1 LGTIFGS
8 LPLEIIAVNVENKL
22 ALLFENSDNIEMRAG
37 FDIGA
42 TTARFVVVDSN
53 SAIVHKASAQSRGW
67 STDDALAFVSTQLQA
82 YDADEIGVAI
92 AAQLSQDRE
101 RIISAPNLGWKN
113 VPFRRL
119 LSDEIGRRVH
129 LHNDVEAATY
139 AEMKLGA
146 ARGFKNILSVFVGTG
161 VGGAFTV
168 NGRLIRGSSGV
179 AGEIGHVLVSQD
191 PGARMCGCGRRGC
204 LEAYVGGK
212 HLEKMVEEI
221 LPALVR
227 RSRVV
232 DVARADEMVS
242 ENPRI
247 EIIWQR
253 ATDFLA
259 MTVANACT
267 LLNPDLLLLGGG
279 VLHNTTHFKEDSVK
293 KMMTWI
299 SSRANNMELRFSQ
312 LGDLS
317 GALGAAIIKE
327 T

>member
-1 LGTIFGS
+1 
-8 LPLEIIAVNVENKL
+8 
-22 ALLFENSDNIEMRAG
+22 MRAG

-42 TTARFVVVDSN
+42 TTARFVVVDS
-53 SAIVHKASAQSRGW
+53 SGGIVHQDKAPSRGW
-67 STDDALAFVSTQLQA
+67 STDDALAFVSNQLQTF
-82 YDADEIGVAI
+82 DADEIGVAI

-101 RIISAPNLGWKN
+101 RIISAPNLGWEN
-113 VPFRRL
+113 TPFRRL
-119 LSDEIGRRVH
+119 LSDEIGRSVH

-139 AEMKLGA
+139 AEMKFGA

-168 NGRLIRGSSGV
+168 NGQIIHGASGV

-191 PGARMCGCGRRGC
+191 PGARLCGCGRRGC

-212 HLEKMVEEI
+212 HLEEMVNEI

-227 RSRVV
+227 RSRNV
-232 DVARADEMVS
+232 DVAKADEMIPD
-242 ENPRI
+242 NPRM

-259 MTVANACT
+259 MTIANACT

-279 VLHNTTHFKEDSVK
+279 VLQNTVHFQEESVK
-293 KMMTWI
+293 KIMAWT
-299 SSRANNMELRFSQ
+299 STHANNMELRFSQ

-317 GALGAAIIKE
+317 GALGAAIIKNR
-327 T
+327 